1 MADLS
6 PRTGQ
11 GRSVGR
17 NAADRLLMAIGYP
30 ERIPNTDE
38 PFTLRV
44 DGREVFVEVSAGRI
58 ILSIVLTEDESM
70 IPTLAA
76 YAAGRMLREEATL
89 AFGSLEVSKF
99 RSLDVGKM
107 GSLEGASSKPLNLQT
122 SKLPNLQTSKLPSS
136 TVFLWQDAPADADDR
151 TLVRLFES
159 FADSCDWWRARVD
172 ERGKGGA
179 VEISEAVI
187 RP

>member
-1 MADLS
+1 MADLT
-6 PRTGQ
+6 PKMGQ

-17 NAADRLLMAIGYP
+17 NAADRLLAAIGYP

-44 DGREVFVEVSAGRI
+44 DGREVLVEESAGRI
-58 ILSIVLTEDESM
+58 VLSFVLTEDDSM
-70 IPTLAA
+70 IPALAV

-89 AFGSLEVSKF
+89 AFGSFEVSKF
-99 RSLDVGKM
+99 RSL
-107 GSLEGASSKPLNLQT
+107 EGTASKPLNLQA
-122 SKLPNLQTSKLPSS
+122 SKLPSS
-136 TVFLWQDAPADADDR
+136 AVFLWQDAPADADDR
-151 TLVRLFES
+151 ALVRLFES
-159 FADSCDWWRARVD
+159 FTDSCDWWRARVD
-172 ERGKGGA
+172 ERGKGDA

>member
-6 PRTGQ
+6 PKMGQ

-17 NAADRLLMAIGYP
+17 NAAERLLAVIGYP
-30 ERIPNTDE
+30 ERIPNTDG

-44 DGREVFVEVSAGRI
+44 DGREVFVEVSAGRLV
-58 ILSIVLTEDESM
+58 LSCALTEDDSM
-70 IPTLAA
+70 IPALAA

-89 AFGSLEVSKF
+89 AFGK
-99 RSLDVGKM
+99 G
-107 GSLEGASSKPLNLQT
+107 N
-122 SKLPNLQTSKLPSS
+122 
-136 TVFLWQDAPADADDR
+136 VFLWQDAPSDADDR
-151 TLVRLFES
+151 TLMRLFES
-159 FADSCDWWRARVD
+159 FTDSCDWWHARVD
-172 ERGKGGA
+172 ERGKGDM

>member
-6 PRTGQ
+6 PKTGH

-17 NAADRLLMAIGYP
+17 NAADRLLAAIGYP
-30 ERIPNTDE
+30 ERIPDTDE

-44 DGREVFVEVSAGRI
+44 DGREMFIEESAGRI
-58 ILSIVLTEDESM
+58 ILSVVLTEDESM

-89 AFGSLEVSKF
+89 AY
-99 RSLDVGKM
+99 GK
-107 GSLEGASSKPLNLQT
+107 GNI
-122 SKLPNLQTSKLPSS
+122 
-136 TVFLWQDAPADADDR
+136 FLWQDAPADADDR

-159 FADSCDWWRARVD
+159 FTDSCDWWRTRVD
-172 ERGKGGA
+172 ERGKGDA

>member
-6 PRTGQ
+6 PKTGQ

-17 NAADRLLMAIGYP
+17 NAADRLLVAIGYP
-30 ERIPNTDE
+30 ERIPNTDA

-44 DGREVFVEVSAGRI
+44 DGREVLVEMSAGRI
-58 ILSIVLTEDESM
+58 VLSVALTEDESM
-70 IPTLAA
+70 IPALAA

-99 RSLDVGKM
+99 RSLA
-107 GSLEGASSKPLNLQT
+107 ETASKP
-122 SKLPNLQTSKLPSS
+122 PNLQTSKLPGGN
-136 TVFLWQDAPADADDR
+136 VFLWQDAPADADDR
-151 TLVRLFES
+151 TLLRLFES
-159 FADSCDWWRARVD
+159 FTDSCDWWCARVE
-172 ERGKGGA
+172 ERGKGEA
-179 VEISEAVI
+179 VEISESVI

>member
-6 PRTGQ
+6 PKVGR

-17 NAADRLLMAIGYP
+17 NAADRLLTVIGYP

-38 PFTLRV
+38 LFTLRV
-44 DGREVFVEVSAGRI
+44 DGKEVFVEESAGHLV
-58 ILSIVLTEDESM
+58 LSVVLTEDESM

-76 YAAGRMLREEATL
+76 FAAGRMLREEATL
-89 AFGSLEVSKF
+89 AFGS
-99 RSLDVGKM
+99 
-107 GSLEGASSKPLNLQT
+107 NH
-122 SKLPNLQTSKLPSS
+122 
-136 TVFLWQDAPADADDR
+136 VFLWQDAPADADDR
-151 TLVRLFES
+151 TLLRLFES
-159 FADSCDWWRARVD
+159 FINSCDWWRARVE
-172 ERGKGGA
+172 ERRKGDA

>member
-1 MADLS
+1 MAEIG
-6 PRTGQ
+6 PNRKQ
-11 GRSVGR
+11 GRSH
-17 NAADRLLMAIGYP
+17 ASERLLSVIGYP
-30 ERIPNTDE
+30 EKIPDTDG

-44 DGREVFVEVSAGRI
+44 DGKEVLVEESAGRI
-58 ILSIVLTEDESM
+58 VLSHVLTDADSM

-89 AFGSLEVSKF
+89 AFG
-99 RSLDVGKM
+99 RH
-107 GSLEGASSKPLNLQT
+107 
-122 SKLPNLQTSKLPSS
+122 S
-136 TVFLWQDAPADADDR
+136 TFLWQDAPVDADDR
-151 TLVRLFES
+151 ILLKLFET

-172 ERGKGGA
+172 ERGKTDA

>member
-6 PRTGQ
+6 SKTGQ

-17 NAADRLLMAIGYP
+17 NAADRLLLAIGYP
-30 ERIPNTDE
+30 ERIPNTDGL
-38 PFTLRV
+38 FTLRV

-58 ILSIVLTEDESM
+58 VLSIVLTEDESM
-70 IPTLAA
+70 IPALAA

-99 RSLDVGKM
+99 R
-107 GSLEGASSKPLNLQT
+107 SLEGASSKPLNLQT

-151 TLVRLFES
+151 ALVRLFES
-159 FADSCDWWRARVD
+159 FTDSCDWWRARVE
-172 ERGKGGA
+172 ERGKGDA
-179 VEISEAVI
+179 VELSEAVI

>member
-1 MADLS
+1 MVDLS
-6 PRTGQ
+6 PKMGQ

-30 ERIPNTDE
+30 ERIPNTDK

-44 DGREVFVEVSAGRI
+44 DGKEVFVEESAGRI
-58 ILSIVLTEDESM
+58 VLSVVLTEDELM
-70 IPTLAA
+70 VPTLAA

-89 AFGSLEVSKF
+89 AFGSLDVLKF
-99 RSLDVGKM
+99 R
-107 GSLEGASSKPLNLQT
+107 SLEGASSKPPNLQA
-122 SKLPNLQTSKLPSS
+122 SKLPGNH
-136 TVFLWQDAPADADDR
+136 VFLWQDAPADADDR
-151 TLVRLFES
+151 ALVRLFES
-159 FADSCDWWRARVD
+159 FTDSCDWWRARVE
-172 ERGKGGA
+172 ERGKGDA

>member
-6 PRTGQ
+6 PKMGQ

-17 NAADRLLMAIGYP
+17 NAADRLLAAIGYP
-30 ERIPNTDE
+30 ERIPNTDA

-44 DGREVFVEVSAGRI
+44 DGRGVLVEVSAGRI
-58 ILSIVLTEDESM
+58 VLSIVLTEDESM
-70 IPTLAA
+70 IPVLAA

-89 AFGSLEVSKF
+89 AFGN
-99 RSLDVGKM
+99 G
-107 GSLEGASSKPLNLQT
+107 N
-122 SKLPNLQTSKLPSS
+122 
-136 TVFLWQDAPADADDR
+136 VFLWQDAPADADDR
-151 TLVRLFES
+151 TLLRLFES
-159 FADSCDWWRARVD
+159 FINSCDWWRARVE
-172 ERGKGGA
+172 ERRTGDA